1 MGGKQ
6 NFFIAI
12 FVIFLCVYKSSY
24 SAEYLQIKPHKGDGI
39 YSLLK
44 KYELPNDSSYFN
56 KFVELN
62 KNRLSGK
69 NEIFS
74 HYEYKMPILIFEYN
88 GINIR
93 SSIGIDNYDI
103 ALEIQN
109 WNNKLLKNKIKL
121 QDYKISKEIWVP
133 FHYIKSQS
141 KSNEQVDENESSD
154 KVPAEITTKKFSKKL
169 NNERIFG
176 KKYTQ
181 IQKIDN
187 SLNGYV
193 FYIDPGH
200 GGPDP
205 GAIGYKNGQELHE
218 DEYAYDVSLRLARN
232 LMQHGAEVFLTIID
246 PNDGIRDDK
255 YLRNSKD
262 EMFGNRTIII
272 GNSRERLQSRIDY
285 INEIYSTRKKS
296 QHRLIIIH
304 VDSRQFDQKID
315 IFFYN
320 QPGDT
325 ASKKYANILLKTIE
339 NKYLVNQPQRGYRG
353 TLADRNLFM
362 LRHSPCS
369 AVYIELGNIQNST
382 DQIRLIEPNNRQA
395 IANWLTQGILKAD
408 TRTSTILKSKKKSH
422 KK

>member
-62 KNRLSGK
+62 KSRLSGK

-109 WNNKLLKNKIKL
+109 WNNKLLKNKIKP
-121 QDYKISKEIWVP
+121 QGYKISKEIWVP

-232 LMQHGAEVFLTIID
+232 LMQHGA
-246 PNDGIRDDK
+246 
-255 YLRNSKD
+255 
-262 EMFGNRTIII
+262 
-272 GNSRERLQSRIDY
+272 
-285 INEIYSTRKKS
+285 
-296 QHRLIIIH
+296 
-304 VDSRQFDQKID
+304 
-315 IFFYN
+315 
-320 QPGDT
+320 
-325 ASKKYANILLKTIE
+325 
-339 NKYLVNQPQRGYRG
+339 
-353 TLADRNLFM
+353 
-362 LRHSPCS
+362 
-369 AVYIELGNIQNST
+369 
-382 DQIRLIEPNNRQA
+382 
-395 IANWLTQGILKAD
+395 
-408 TRTSTILKSKKKSH
+408 
-422 KK
+422 